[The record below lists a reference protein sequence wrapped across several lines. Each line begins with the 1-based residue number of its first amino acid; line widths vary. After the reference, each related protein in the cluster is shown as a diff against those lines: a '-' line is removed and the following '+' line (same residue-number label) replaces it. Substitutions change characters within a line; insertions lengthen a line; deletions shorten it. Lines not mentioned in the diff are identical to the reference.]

1 MEGGDNEICVY
12 RMGYQITTAKGYRF
26 TVQYLDDEDIDELVW
41 REPSSPVPVRLP
53 NADIQLSFNPLDH
66 RCSLSVS
73 VIEFL
78 DWLAGTLLGWTAKG
92 GRTDEVEK
100 DRNWPSLCCRS
111 TWTGWSW
118 GRDGRVSCS

>member
-1 MEGGDNEICVY
+1 MPSDLRRWIDLCCED
-12 RMGYQITTAKGYRF
+12 
-26 TVQYLDDEDIDELVW
+26 LDDEDIDELVW

-53 NADIQLSFNPLDH
+53 KADIQLSFSPLDH

-78 DWLAGTLLGWTAKG
+78 DWLAGTLLEWTAKG

-100 DRNWPSLCCRS
+100 DRS
-111 TWTGWSW
+111 
-118 GRDGRVSCS
+118 